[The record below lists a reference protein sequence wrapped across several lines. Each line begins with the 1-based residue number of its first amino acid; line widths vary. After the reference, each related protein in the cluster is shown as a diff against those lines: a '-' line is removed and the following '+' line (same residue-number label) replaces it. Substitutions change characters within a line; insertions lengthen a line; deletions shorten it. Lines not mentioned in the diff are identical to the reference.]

1 MAMIRLDQ
9 SGSFLSK
16 SATCRYDFH
25 TIDVFLL
32 LAGHDIDQQ
41 WQSNADVPAFWRHF
55 FRINI
60 WIGIGFFL
68 GHIFQCNENACC
80 KKARTINTSTFRTVS
95 NKKTKSKIWVRK
107 KSNKQLS
114 TEIKMLDCPFNQ
126 VSQIKMKP
134 TLYQLFT
141 NLRLDKSSLD
151 FKLPNLK
158 RSNTLGGAM
167 LISWFNGFL
176 GIPHQTHTHTHISCS
191 NSGESCLVIYEEYIW
206 EDDWCMYKNKKCRCP
221 LASTSTFGPL
231 GVGQGM
237 WVLRMTPFVTAWNK
251 T

>member
-158 RSNTLGGAM
+158 RSNALGGAM

-176 GIPHQTHTHTHISCS
+176 GIPHQTHTHTHF
-191 NSGESCLVIYEEYIW
+191 L
-206 EDDWCMYKNKKCRCP
+206 
-221 LASTSTFGPL
+221 
-231 GVGQGM
+231 
-237 WVLRMTPFVTAWNK
+237 
-251 T
+251 

>member
-95 NKKTKSKIWVRK
+95 NKKQKVKSEWEKKQQTTFNWDKDVR
-107 KSNKQLS
+107 L
-114 TEIKMLDCPFNQ
+114 PFQSSKPNQ
-126 VSQIKMKP
+126 NEANVVS
-134 TLYQLFT
+134 TLYE
-141 NLRLDKSSLD
+141 SS
-151 FKLPNLK
+151 
-158 RSNTLGGAM
+158 AWQVV
-167 LISWFNGFL
+167 IGF
-176 GIPHQTHTHTHISCS
+176 QTPQS
-191 NSGESCLVIYEEYIW
+191 
-206 EDDWCMYKNKKCRCP
+206 
-221 LASTSTFGPL
+221 
-231 GVGQGM
+231 
-237 WVLRMTPFVTAWNK
+237 
-251 T
+251 